1 MTRVRVHG
9 FQIFVD
15 RHGKMRCYH
24 RSTRTVVDLDAAPLG
39 SAQFFA
45 ECARIAEVIKVVG
58 PPNQGPSVSLFRRI
72 GPAGNFWISS
82 SHPCGL
88 PAVPRLPKTYP
99 GHTISTARPRPRRS
113 YSRQGSG
120 RAPTA
125 LRKLCEDCFVDPIRV
140 GGGTRVHGQKSRR
153 EITEHPKTKG
163 RARSQSALVRRGTPR
178 CPRCRSRPYTV
189 RYRADDVH
197 GTSAEGRASTTPALL
212 QGRGNCHPALED
224 WRTRLLARP
233 GGTS

>member
-1 MTRVRVHG
+1 VTRVRVHG

-58 PPNQGPSVSLFRRI
+58 PPQTRDPRSPYFGVSVQPGIFGS
-72 GPAGNFWISS
+72 SS

-140 GGGTRVHGQKSRR
+140 GAERGYTDRIPPRNYGTSEDK
-153 EITEHPKTKG
+153 
-163 RARSQSALVRRGTPR
+163 RARQKPIGPGQTRNATLSSMPLPPIYGPL
-178 CPRCRSRPYTV
+178 SR
-189 RYRADDVH
+189 
-197 GTSAEGRASTTPALL
+197 
-212 QGRGNCHPALED
+212 
-224 WRTRLLARP
+224 
-233 GGTS
+233 

>member
-1 MTRVRVHG
+1 
-9 FQIFVD
+9 
-15 RHGKMRCYH
+15 MRCYH

-45 ECARIAEVIKVVG
+45 ECARIAEVIKVAG
-58 PPNQGPSVSLFRRI
+58 PPKPGTLGLLISAYRSSREFLDLQARTRADYQRCLDYLKPIQDIPLARLDRALVVRIRDKAAVAHRRRFGNYVKTVLSILF
-72 GPAGNFWISS
+72 AW
-82 SHPCGL
+82 
-88 PAVPRLPKTYP
+88 
-99 GHTISTARPRPRRS
+99 
-113 YSRQGSG
+113 G
-120 RAPTA
+120 RNA
-125 LRKLCEDCFVDPIRV
+125 
-140 GGGTRVHGQKSRR
+140 GTRTESRR
-153 EITEHPKTKG
+153 EITEHPKTKR